1 MPLSLLLECSIIA
14 RPEAVVRGLVFG
26 GSKSKRFLTRK
37 PKDRLYQ
44 AYLHVTAQHLNNR

>member
-1 MPLSLLLECSIIA
+1 M
-14 RPEAVVRGLVFG
+14 FG

-44 AYLHVTAQHLNNR
+44 AYLHVKAQELNNRKVDWFVTFTRTDTCL